1 MRKLAAVAIAGS
13 LQEAGDRRFA
23 FMRLPP
29 GQWRSARTTPSNVCM
44 RVQATDQDAA
54 RLLEERRHANDY
66 QWHTEYLR

>member
-29 GQWRSARTTPSNVCM
+29 GQWRSARTTPSGGGSRIYSHHNRAVIRGAPPC
-44 RVQATDQDAA
+44 Q
-54 RLLEERRHANDY
+54 RLSVAH
-66 QWHTEYLR
+66 